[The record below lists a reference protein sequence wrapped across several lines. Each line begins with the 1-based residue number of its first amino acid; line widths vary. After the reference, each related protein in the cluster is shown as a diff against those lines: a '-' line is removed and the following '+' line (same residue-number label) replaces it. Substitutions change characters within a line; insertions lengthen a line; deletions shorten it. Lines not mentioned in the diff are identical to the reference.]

1 MSALSAADNR
11 AWNLETFLD
20 SLIVELDKARDTLAV
35 KALTR
40 PLTYSVQDIE
50 LELQCF
56 PVFDGDEVRFV
67 TAQPGQEGASKLGVQ
82 LGSITARSIK
92 ETTSDPITKDD
103 VSIELLEDIDEEAK
117 ASLRKLGIKS
127 AKDLER
133 VEEREV
139 DLENVTKKKLDYGSL
154 ATIINKAR
162 RRQVAPTIS
171 RVGLSR
177 SQGETLL
184 ALEGSN
190 LALAQ
195 SEDPFPIALLDG
207 EPLEVVR
214 ATEQGLYLRVDPDRL
229 AGKASELRI
238 ALDPFATMTL
248 ELKA

>member
-1 MSALSAADNR
+1 MSALSAANHP
-11 AWNLETFLD
+11 WNLEAFLD

-92 ETTSDPITKDD
+92 ETTSDPITRDD
-103 VSIELLEDIDEEAK
+103 VSIELLDDIDDESK

-127 AKDLER
+127 GRDLER
-133 VEEREV
+133 VEERDV
-139 DLENVTKKKLDYGSL
+139 DLENVTKKKLDYGNL
-154 ATIINKAR
+154 ASIINKAR

-171 RVGLSR
+171 RVGLAR

-184 ALEGSN
+184 AVEGSN
-190 LALAQ
+190 LVLAQ
-195 SEDPFPIALLDG
+195 SEGPFPIALLDG
-207 EPLEVVR
+207 EPVEVVR
-214 ATEQGLYLRVDPDRL
+214 ATDRGVYLKVDPERL
-229 AGKASELRI
+229 AGKASELQI
-238 ALDPFATMTL
+238 ALDRFATMTL